1 MKKIFGLLLALSM
14 LLALAACGQ
23 SAPATET
30 PAPTETPVETPVPTE
45 APTVTTAPTAVPEPT
60 AVPGPTGAPAE
71 EAAAESAS
79 GLVFSTT
86 DRDGNP
92 WDESALADYSLI
104 MLNFWEPWCPPC
116 VGEMPDLEKLS
127 QTYAERGLLILGVYA
142 TPDMEDDVDAVLS
155 DCGTSYP
162 ILHYCAAFD
171 TFQSGYVP
179 TTVFLNAAGETVGET
194 YVGSRSYTA
203 WAQILE
209 GLL

>member
-1 MKKIFGLLLALSM
+1 MKKCFALLLALSM

-23 SAPATET
+23 STPAAET
-30 PAPTETPVETPVPTE
+30 PAPTEIP
-45 APTVTTAPTAVPEPT
+45 AVTTEPTAVPE
-60 AVPGPTGAPAE
+60 ATGAPAE
-71 EAAAESAS
+71 EAAEESAA
-79 GLVFSTT
+79 GLDFSTT
-86 DRDGNP
+86 DRDGNT

-142 TPDMEDDVDAVLS
+142 TPDVEDDVDAVLA

-171 TFQSGYVP
+171 AFQSGYVP

-194 YVGSRSYTA
+194 YVGSRSYAA
-203 WAQILE
+203 WAEIVE

>member
-1 MKKIFGLLLALSM
+1 MKKCCALLLALSM

-23 SAPATET
+23 SAPEAAT
-30 PAPTETPVETPVPTE
+30 PAPAAEAEAPAVTTEPTE
-45 APTVTTAPTAVPEPT
+45 IPAVTTEPTAVPEPT
-60 AVPGPTGAPAE
+60 EVPAE
-71 EAAAESAS
+71 NAEVESAA

-86 DRDGNP
+86 DRDGNT

-127 QTYAERGLLILGVYA
+127 QAYADRGFLILGIYS
-142 TPDMEDDVDAVLS
+142 TDGQEENVDAVLS

-162 ILHYCAAFD
+162 ILHYCDAFEV
-171 TFQSGYVP
+171 FQTGYVP

-194 YVGSRSYTA
+194 YVGSRSYAA
-203 WAQILE
+203 WAQIVE